1 MRKIKIYLL
10 LIAAVSITSCKK
22 VLDVQSYTSVTDAT
36 AFETADRCLL
46 ALNGVYDAAQSGPY
60 AGGTER
66 RGYPFG
72 AANIEQGDAR
82 GEDVIN
88 IAAFYQI
95 TYQGTYNGTSANC
108 VAMWDNAYSLINK
121 VNISID
127 GFKAAGAKGTITTAV
142 ATQYEAECR
151 FLRAMAHHEVVLHF
165 ARPYLDGNGSK
176 DGIPFRDFAVN
187 SGTAVDQV
195 RAITRGTVAQDYQKI
210 LADLDFAEANLPAL
224 QSGAAALSTYRATKA
239 AAIAVK
245 MRVKMHMGDWAG
257 VLAEGNKLVPAAAPY
272 VSPIGAWTLNANPDG
287 AFASNTT
294 KESVFSVKNDALD
307 APSVNGG
314 LAYMLGATNLGGR
327 GLVAVSPI
335 IWNNTGWLC
344 TDKRRTLLYV
354 NTGGN
359 ANGSQSIL
367 TNKYRDYVN
376 RSDFAPQV
384 RYAEVL
390 LMLAEAEARQ
400 AAGVSQRAIDLLNA
414 VRNRALASAGD
425 QYTSVAGFTQTG
437 DVTSGSATV
446 TLSAANPNIGVGHI
460 VTGTGIPANTKVL
473 SVSGTTLT
481 LSQNATVTTAGV
493 VLSFVSFPTKNS
505 LIAGIL
511 LERRI
516 EFLFEGKRWGDIS
529 RLVMDPTFSTNGIPA
544 KAVNGAAG
552 AAIYNCG
559 TAYTPGQ
566 AAIPYSDFRFIWP
579 IPTDEVTQNPIIKQN
594 PGY

>member
-1 MRKIKIYLL
+1 MKKNKIYLL
-10 LIAAVSITSCKK
+10 LIAVISMTSCKK
-22 VLDVQSYTSVTDAT
+22 VLDVSSYTSVTDAT

-121 VNISID
+121 VNVSID
-127 GFKAAGAKGTITTAV
+127 GFKGAGTKGILTAAV

-151 FLRAMAHHEVVLHF
+151 FLRAMAHHELVVLF
-165 ARPYLDGNGSK
+165 ARPYLDGNGDK
-176 DGIPFRDFAVN
+176 LGVPYRDFAVN
-187 SGTAVDQV
+187 GSGPVDQL
-195 RAITRGTVAQDYQKI
+195 RTIPRGTVAQDYQKI

-224 QSGAAALSTYRATKA
+224 QSGVAAVSTYRATKA

-272 VSPIGAWTLNANPDG
+272 VSPIGAWTLNASPDG
-287 AFASNTT
+287 AFANNTT
-294 KESVFSVKNDALD
+294 KESIFSVKNDALD

-314 LAYMLGATNLGGR
+314 LSYMLGATNLGGR
-327 GLVAVSPI
+327 GLVAASPI
-335 IWNNTGWLC
+335 IWNNPVWLC
-344 TDKRRTLLYV
+344 TDKRRTLWYV
-354 NTGGN
+354 AGGN
-359 ANGSQSIL
+359 ANGGSGTSPTSYL
-367 TNKYRDYVN
+367 TAKYRDYVN
-376 RSDFAPQV
+376 RSDYAPQI

-400 AAGVSQRAIDLLNA
+400 GTGVSTRAVDLLNA
-414 VRNRALASAGD
+414 VRNRALAAPATEA
-425 QYTSVAGFTQTG
+425 YTVASFA
-437 DVTSGSATV
+437 D
-446 TLSAANPNIGVGHI
+446 
-460 VTGTGIPANTKVL
+460 KVAL
-473 SVSGTTLT
+473 V
-481 LSQNATVTTAGV
+481 
-493 VLSFVSFPTKNS
+493 K
-505 LIAGIL
+505 GIL

-529 RLVMDPTFSTNGIPA
+529 RLVTEANYTTGGIPA
-544 KAVNGAAG
+544 KAVNGASGLAM
-552 AAIYNCG
+552 YNCG
-559 TAYTPGQ
+559 AGYTPGQ
-566 AAIPYSDFRFIWP
+566 AAIPYADFRFVWP
-579 IPTDEVTQNPIIKQN
+579 IPTDEVTQNPIIVQN